1 MEKARSRG
9 APFALKEYTQTQR
22 YGMGRQGRYIISSEC
37 QRERGAPCLACNF
50 YVAEEEKVV
59 GEEDQEE
66 EGEGRQAF
74 VCSGGVAGPWHGG
87 QRAASECQGSRVRV
101 LHDKKRR
108 SETFLVR
115 CLPLIAV
122 LRML

>member
-37 QRERGAPCLACNF
+37 QREPGAPCLACNF

-59 GEEDQEE
+59 GEEEQEE
-66 EGEGRQAF
+66 R
-74 VCSGGVAGPWHGG
+74 GGSAGFCLLWRCCGPL
-87 QRAASECQGSRVRV
+87 A
-101 LHDKKRR
+101 RR
-108 SETFLVR
+108 SASGVGVSGFAGQSATR
-115 CLPLIAV
+115 
-122 LRML
+122 